1 MYTGVHFR
9 YFYNCNEDSMC
20 LEFRIRIAWQPSLDL
35 DHIFRCE
42 GNQVV
47 AHNRLPPL
55 FYINNKILAGI
66 LVLAGRYIS
75 VDPDEENIICIHLYM
90 TNSLAKL

>member
-42 GNQVV
+42 G
-47 AHNRLPPL
+47 
-55 FYINNKILAGI
+55 I